1 MVGWFIKQAR
11 SGLLLTEQ
19 NGTIFIL
26 FSNVPSNLLF
36 IYLFINGSWG
46 EGGSKIAET
55 IEAVLNLIILTL
67 EDALN

>member
-1 MVGWFIKQAR
+1 MYLV
-11 SGLLLTEQ
+11 
-19 NGTIFIL
+19 IFY
-26 FSNVPSNLLF
+26 LF
-36 IYLFINGSWG
+36 IYLFIYGSWE